1 MIAYIIALSII
12 ICGSVN
18 AQSMI
23 YPVDSIFVKDQTT
36 SFLTAYNFSKS
47 RTANFEFENPR
58 AERFYMNPVEHW
70 EKYIKGTYSDVDSIT
85 YRNRESL
92 EPITEV
98 PMHVRM
104 VFLWKMVNTFV
115 ALHTGL
121 SINTYDLFLTAP

>member
-1 MIAYIIALSII
+1 MIAYLIALSLIL
-12 ICGSVN
+12 CASVN

-36 SFLTAYNFSKS
+36 SFLTAYDFSKS

-58 AERFYMNPVEHW
+58 FEKIYISPVEHW

-92 EPITEV
+92 EPITDV

-104 VFLWKMVNTFV
+104 VFLWKNGEQVR
-115 ALHTGL
+115 
-121 SINTYDLFLTAP
+121 